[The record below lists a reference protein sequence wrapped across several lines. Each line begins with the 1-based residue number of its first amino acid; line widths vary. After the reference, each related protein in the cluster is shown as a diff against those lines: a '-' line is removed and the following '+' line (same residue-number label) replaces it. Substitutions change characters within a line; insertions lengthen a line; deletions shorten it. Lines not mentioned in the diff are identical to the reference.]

1 VSRWARAAS
10 LLALVLAAAAVGSPA
25 LAQAPG
31 SPTTPTLELV
41 ERPPWTR
48 PVDDLAFVIATTADP
63 ATTSVQVEVF
73 SSLDSVAQL
82 ERSATA
88 DVGVRLS
95 RTPPTPVE
103 TLPPG
108 PDGTR
113 IVSLQIASDLVDVST
128 TQIVS
133 PGVHPV
139 VISLLGE
146 GGEVLDQVRTPVV
159 RLPEGDERWPA
170 PDLAVLLDV
179 AAPPSLQPDGSRSLP
194 AAVLGRLAHVGALL
208 AAHPDL
214 DLTVAAVPD
223 TVDALAATDDPAAA
237 LLLERLTGRDVLAAP
252 YVRLPLQELVAHSLD
267 GLVAPLVDRGTAVLA
282 DRLAIEPR
290 RALWD
295 TDAPVGGRGG
305 QILEELGFSRVVVPS
320 GPEGSG
326 ADDDRDEP
334 DPLVDAGPVP
344 VTGAGPVLG
353 LVADRALSR
362 ELAGSLDPGADAA
375 HVELA
380 RYLLRPADDDPGAD
394 DDGATV
400 LVRPGLVPADSVLSG
415 LLGLLDDP
423 EAPVRVG
430 GLDLVDARP
439 DEVDDDAVPLR
450 WEPPSDPDLGA
461 VGRRVLASSGR
472 LDTFEAMTG
481 ASPRADDLRLQLAT
495 AVGAATA
502 VQAREEAVSA
512 VEDALESAFDGVHL
526 SGQTNLNLTSRQ
538 GTLPV
543 TVENANPFPVDVV
556 LRVRSE
562 RLSFPNGEGL
572 RAEAVRLTFTV
583 DPADILRVDV
593 PVEARATGSVPV
605 FVELWS
611 PDDAVQ
617 LDAQQLNVRS
627 TAISGAGLVI
637 SLGALAVLLA
647 WWLRHSRATRRARA
661 SDGAVTEDTPDPM
674 G

>member
-1 VSRWARAAS
+1 MTGWSRTVA
-10 LLALVLAAAAVGSPA
+10 LLVLALAVAVAGSPA
-25 LAQAPG
+25 VAQAPELA
-31 SPTTPTLELV
+31 PPTPTLELV
-41 ERPPWTR
+41 ERPPWAR
-48 PVDDLAFVIATTADP
+48 PVDELAFVIATTGDP
-63 ATTSVQVEVF
+63 AATSVQVEVF
-73 SSLDSVAQL
+73 SSLDSLGQL
-82 ERSATA
+82 ERSATE

-95 RTPPTPVE
+95 RTPPALVE

-113 IVSLQIASDLVDVST
+113 VVSLQIASDLVDVST

-146 GGEVLDQVRTPVV
+146 GGEVLDEVRTPVV
-159 RLPEGDERWPA
+159 RLPDGDDPWPA

-179 AAPPSLQPDGSRSLP
+179 AAPASLEPDGSRSLP
-194 AAVLGRLAHVGALL
+194 AATLGRLVHVGSLL

-223 TVDALAATDDPAAA
+223 TVDALAATDDPAAV
-237 LLLERLTGRDVLAAP
+237 LLLERLSGRDVLAAP

-282 DRLAIEPR
+282 DRLATEPR
-290 RALWD
+290 RTLWD
-295 TDAPVGGRGG
+295 TDAAVGDRGG
-305 QILEELGFSRVVVPS
+305 LILEELGFSRVVVPS
-320 GPEGSG
+320 RPPAATST
-326 ADDDRDEP
+326 DDP
-334 DPLVDAGPVP
+334 PPLVDAGPVP
-344 VTGAGPVLG
+344 VAATGPVLG
-353 LVADRALSR
+353 LVVDAALSR
-362 ELAGSLDPGADAA
+362 ELAGSLRPGADAA

-380 RYLLRPADDDPGAD
+380 RFLLRPAEDDPDEDDDER
-394 DDGATV
+394 ATV
-400 LVRPGLVPADSVLSG
+400 LVRPGLLPSDSVLSG

-423 EAPVRVG
+423 DAPVGVG
-430 GLDLVDARP
+430 GIDLVDARP
-439 DEVDDDAVPLR
+439 DDIDD
-450 WEPPSDPDLGA
+450 DPDLLRWAPPTDADLGE
-461 VGRRVLASSGR
+461 VGRRVLVSAGR
-472 LDTFEAMTG
+472 LDTFESMTG
-481 ASPRADDLRLQLAT
+481 ASPRTDDLRLQVAT
-495 AVGAATA
+495 AIGTATA
-502 VQAREEAVSA
+502 PPAREAAVAA
-512 VEDALESAFDGVHL
+512 VEEALGTAFEAIHL

-543 TVENANPFPVDVV
+543 TVQNANPFPVDVV

-562 RLSFPNGEGL
+562 RLSFPDGEGP
-572 RAEAVRLTFTV
+572 RAEAVTLRLTV
-583 DPADILRVDV
+583 DPNDLRRVDV

-611 PDDAVQ
+611 PDDSIQ

-627 TAISGAGLVI
+627 TAVSGAGLVI

-647 WWLRHSRATRRARA
+647 WWLRHSRATRRSRSSGEAP
-661 SDGAVTEDTPDPM
+661 SETTPEPM